1 VEHRLDRRL
10 RSIADRVAHDFE
22 LEVFDV
28 QLRREAIGWV
38 LRIIIDRSPSGS
50 TVTDGED
57 QETVSV
63 ADCQRMSKD
72 VSVILDAEINFEH
85 PYTLEVS
92 SPGLDRP
99 LRNPDDCRRFL
110 GRLAKFVTSES
121 INGHRHLTGRIEDVE
136 TKGATKSF
144 GSTGPEILLKTST
157 GIHRIPWSL
166 VNSAQLEVEF

>member
-1 VEHRLDRRL
+1 MEHRLDRL
-10 RSIADRVAHDFE
+10 WSIASRVAHDFE
-22 LEVFDV
+22 LEIFDV

-50 TVTDGED
+50 AVTDGED

-72 VSVILDAEINFEH
+72 VSAVLDAEFNFEH
-85 PYTLEVS
+85 PYTLEGS

-99 LRNPDDCRRFL
+99 LRGPNDCQRFR

-121 INGHRHLTGRIEDVE
+121 IDGHRHLTGRIQDVE
-136 TKGATKSF
+136 NGRATESR
-144 GSTGPEILLKTST
+144 SSADPEILLETSA

-166 VNSAQLEVEF
+166 VNRAQLEVEF